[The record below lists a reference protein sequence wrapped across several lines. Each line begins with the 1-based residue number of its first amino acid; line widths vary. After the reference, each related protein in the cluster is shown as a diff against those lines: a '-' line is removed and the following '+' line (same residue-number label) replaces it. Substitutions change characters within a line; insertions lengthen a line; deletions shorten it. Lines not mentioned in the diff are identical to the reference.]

1 MSLTQNTIVLSKK
14 RRRSSSIFTIIK
26 NEEHK
31 HKTTKPSFKSTLI
44 TLESQ
49 SQSDLNETFSDS
61 ILQTPSSHTSIY
73 DITIPSFF
81 NDKPHHNHIKE
92 TLEQY
97 EKVVHCFDDEEREL
111 YLMRKESLLSDV
123 TSASSNCDW

>member
-31 HKTTKPSFKSTLI
+31 HKTTKPSFKSSTLI

-49 SQSDLNETFSDS
+49 SQSDLNETFCHS

-97 EKVVHCFDDEEREL
+97 EKVLNSFDDEEREL
-111 YLMRKESLLSDV
+111 YLMRKESLLSDI
-123 TSASSNCDW
+123 TSASSN

>member
-31 HKTTKPSFKSTLI
+31 HKTTKPSFKSSTLI

-49 SQSDLNETFSDS
+49 SQSDLNETFCDS
-61 ILQTPSSHTSIY
+61 VLQTPSSHTSIY
-73 DITIPSFF
+73 DIIIPSFF
-81 NDKPHHNHIKE
+81 NDKPHHNYIKE

-97 EKVVHCFDDEEREL
+97 EKVLNSFDDEEREL
-111 YLMRKESLLSDV
+111 YLMRKESLLSDI
-123 TSASSNCDW
+123 TSASSN

>member
-1 MSLTQNTIVLSKK
+1 MSLTQDTIVLFKK

-26 NEEHK
+26 NDEHK
-31 HKTTKPSFKSTLI
+31 HKTTKPSFESKTFI

-97 EKVVHCFDDEEREL
+97 EKVLNSFDDEEREL
-111 YLMRKESLLSDV
+111 YLMRKESLLSDI
-123 TSASSNCDW
+123 TSASSN